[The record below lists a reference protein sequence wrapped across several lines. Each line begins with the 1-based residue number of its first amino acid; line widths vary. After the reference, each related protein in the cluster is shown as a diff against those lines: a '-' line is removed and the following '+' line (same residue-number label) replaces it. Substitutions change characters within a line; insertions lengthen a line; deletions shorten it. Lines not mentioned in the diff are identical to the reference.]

1 MGEGERT
8 TAGAR
13 LKEESLACIEACA
26 QRPEEAAVLIER
38 FPWARWR
45 PGVRATLVFIQREDE
60 VLLIEKK
67 TGLGAGKVN
76 GPGGKL
82 EPGESPLECARREVA
97 EELSLSVEALTPMAQ
112 LRFLMS
118 THPDIECVVFVTEH
132 FTGTPTESREA
143 KPLWVSIE
151 EIPWARMWADDVLWL
166 PRILKGE
173 RLSASFAFR
182 GETLCAERIE
192 SVEESTLDARAEQH
206 W

>member
-1 MGEGERT
+1 M
-8 TAGAR
+8 
-13 LKEESLACIEACA
+13 
-26 QRPEEAAVLIER
+26 
-38 FPWARWR
+38 
-45 PGVRATLVFIQREDE
+45 RATLVFIRKGAE

-82 EPGESPLECARREVA
+82 EPGECPLECARREVA

-132 FTGTPTESREA
+132 FTGIPTESREA

-173 RLSASFAFR
+173 RLSASFAFQ
-182 GETLCAERIE
+182 GETLCAERIDL
-192 SVEESTLDARAEQH
+192 VEESALEARAEQR